1 MAKHAAVASRPE
13 VARATASRPSRHLAP
28 RPEKLPAEWVERVFG
43 REELTLPKVV
53 IGFCWF
59 LIELGSLYGGLPWLG
74 GVFGVVAAIG
84 ALQTCREWKRVGSQ
98 PNRLVAALGAG
109 GMPVAAVWGVAVCGL
124 VALVVPAAALVA
136 AVLRRRHRT
145 PLLAAAGAT
154 VRSSAVIGLAA
165 AAPVLVF
172 RISDIGALLL
182 IGLISGYDMGRFLV
196 GAGSSSLFVGPVA
209 GIVVV
214 GVLTFAVSVAVE
226 IFEMK
231 PFVDASHAWVFGG
244 IIAVTA
250 PLGELIGSVVLPHGS
265 APAPALRR
273 LDSLMLAGPA
283 WLFLLWNYLG
293 AG

>member
-1 MAKHAAVASRPE
+1 LFGSDELSIAK
-13 VARATASRPSRHLAP
+13 
-28 RPEKLPAEWVERVFG
+28 
-43 REELTLPKVV
+43 V
-53 IGFCWF
+53 IVGFCWF
-59 LIELGSLYGGLPWLG
+59 AIELGSLYAGLPLLG
-74 GVFGVVAAIG
+74 GVFGVVAAVG

-98 PNRLVAALGAG
+98 PNRLVAAVGAG
-109 GMPVAAVWGVAVCGL
+109 GMPVAAIWGVAVCGL
-124 VALVVPAAALVA
+124 VALVLPVGALVA

-165 AAPVLVF
+165 ASPVLVF
-172 RISDIGALLL
+172 RISDVGALLL
-182 IGLISGYDMGRFLV
+182 IVLISGYDMGRFLV
-196 GAGSSSLFVGPVA
+196 GAGSASQIVGPIA

-214 GVLTFAVSVAVE
+214 AVLTFAVSVAVE

-231 PFVDASHAWVFGG
+231 PFVDYSHAWVFGG
-244 IIAVTA
+244 VIAFTA

-293 AG
+293 VG